1 MAYNVIINEMLF
13 KIHKMENC
21 DFLNLQFIHNS
32 NMTLTLFPLSV

>member
-21 DFLNLQFIHNS
+21 DFLNLQVIHKYFNP
-32 NMTLTLFPLSV
+32 LFN